1 MSSTGESKGGGEA
14 APAMMTLKV
23 PPQHL
28 ELFMTAIALKLDADA
43 KRLREAERELREA
56 LFRDRKGEPLAKR
69 ELREGREWLASSAR
83 LLASAHDHA
92 ESQLGAEIALSAAA
106 EELLATLEA
115 MAREVIVPRLTSL
128 VDLGPIPIEATL
140 ELNAALAWALQQT
153 GAMERAADGECGLRD
168 GEAGGEVR
176 GSAAS
181 QHTTALGN
189 V

>member
-1 MSSTGESKGGGEA
+1 MSSAGESKGGDEA
-14 APAMMTLKV
+14 APATMTLKV

-28 ELFMTAIALKLDADA
+28 ELFMTAIAWKLDADA
-43 KRLREAERELREA
+43 ERLREAERELREA

-92 ESQLGAEIALSAAA
+92 ESQSGAEIALSAAA

-115 MAREVIVPRLTSL
+115 MAREVIVPRLASL

-140 ELNAALAWALQQT
+140 ELNAALAWALEQAGT
-153 GAMERAADGECGLRD
+153 MERAADGECGLRD

-176 GSAAS
+176 GSAAG